1 MPANDH
7 PSVSTARPPLPRFSG
22 ALDILPGL
30 APRRGVTHVVFDF
43 DGTLSWVRH
52 GWPEIMFSVLD
63 RHWQPMP
70 GDTVDSKRSVM
81 NSIVFGMNGRPTVVQ
96 MQRFAE
102 LMNER
107 AGIAIDPEMLRR
119 EFQDRLDA
127 EITAR
132 LDSIR
137 TQRAAPDDFVIFGGR
152 RLLDHLQRLGL
163 NLVVLSS
170 TIEHRVREEAEA
182 LGIAAYFGRH
192 IHGSGANPAGFS
204 KMTVLQQL
212 LREEQITGA
221 NLLSF
226 GDGPVEI
233 SCTKELGGL
242 AVAVCSDE
250 EHNGSG
256 KMDDFKRQQ
265 LLAAGAD
272 AALPD
277 YRDAIALM
285 DYLLER

>member
-1 MPANDH
+1 MEI
-7 PSVSTARPPLPRFSG
+7 R
-22 ALDILPGL
+22 PGL
-30 APRRGVTHVVFDF
+30 LPRRGLTHVVFDF

-52 GWPEIMFSVLD
+52 GWPEIMFSVLH
-63 RHWQPMP
+63 RHWQPHP
-70 GDTVDSKRSVM
+70 ADNADSKRSVM
-81 NSIVFGMNGRPTVVQ
+81 NSIVFGMNGRPTLVQ

-107 AGIAIDPEMLRR
+107 AGSALDPEMLRL
-119 EFQDRLDA
+119 EFQERLDL
-127 EITAR
+127 EIAQR

-137 TQRAAPDDFVIFGGR
+137 TQKAAPDDFVIFR
-152 RLLDHLQRLGL
+152 ARPLLVHLQRLGL
-163 NLVVLSS
+163 KLVVLSS

-182 LGIAAYFGRH
+182 LGIASYFGRH
-192 IHGSGANPAGFS
+192 IHGSGTNPAGFS
-204 KMTVLQQL
+204 KMTVMQHL
-212 LREEQITGA
+212 LREERITGA

-242 AVAVCSDE
+242 AIAVCSDE

-265 LLAAGAD
+265 LIAAGAD